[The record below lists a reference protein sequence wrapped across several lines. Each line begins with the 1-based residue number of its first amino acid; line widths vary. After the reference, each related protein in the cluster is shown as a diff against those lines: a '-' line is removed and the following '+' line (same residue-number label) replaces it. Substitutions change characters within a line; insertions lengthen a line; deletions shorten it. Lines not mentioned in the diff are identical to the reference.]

1 MAGAGFYGLLTYLSL
16 FLQGV
21 LGYDATAAGLA
32 FLPVIL
38 PYMAASLVAGRL
50 LARVGPAPLAVT
62 GLLAF
67 ASGMLL
73 LWTVGGG
80 ADLLDFVPGL
90 AVAGAGGGRPPRR
103 AAADASAAGF
113 SRAALAAATLGL
125 VAAALTA
132 LTIRRPR

>member
-1 MAGAGFYGLLTYLSL
+1 VAGAGFYGLLTYLSL

-50 LARVGPAPLAVT
+50 LARVGSAPLAVT

-73 LWTVGGG
+73 LWTVGGD
-80 ADLLDFVPGL
+80 AACSTSFPGSRSP
-90 AVAGAGGGRPPRR
+90 ARAGGGRPAGPPPTPPPPASPVRPSPPPR
-103 AAADASAAGF
+103 SA
-113 SRAALAAATLGL
+113 
-125 VAAALTA
+125 
-132 LTIRRPR
+132 

>member
-103 AAADASAAGF
+103 AAAGF

-132 LTIRRPR
+132 LTVRRPRQD

>member
-1 MAGAGFYGLLTYLSL
+1 VAGAGFYGLLTYLSL

-67 ASGMLL
+67 ASGILL
-73 LWTVGGG
+73 LWTVG

>member
-1 MAGAGFYGLLTYLSL
+1 
-16 FLQGV
+16 V

-67 ASGMLL
+67 ASGILL
-73 LWTVGGG
+73 LWTVG

-132 LTIRRPR
+132 LTIRRPRKD